1 MATISVQ
8 QPWLEIEKILQGSLS
23 TKQPPMKKC
32 AALLFM
38 ALAVQLAQANEVSP
52 ITKVL
57 QLMSDMQTK
66 IIAEGEAEHAIYSEF
81 AEMCEERSKD
91 LGFEIKTGKGEVADL
106 KAAIDE
112 ETAMVAAL
120 ETEVEELTASI
131 ATDESDLDA
140 ATNIRKKENTDF
152 LSEEK
157 ELSEVIDSLQRAIGI
172 LEKEMAKHGASMMQI
187 KNAGSLAKTL
197 QTLVDASTLT
207 SADAKGIA
215 ALVQTQEAN
224 DEGDVGAPDPAVYKG
239 QSGGIIDTLGDLL
252 EKAESQLSELRNKE
266 TAALHEFEALKQS
279 LEDKVKYETKELEE
293 AKTGIAASNEKKA
306 TAEGDLE
313 VTTKNLNE
321 DIVALSDLHHECL
334 TKAQDYE
341 AETKSRGEELTAIAT
356 AKKAIQE
363 TTSGAGGLSY
373 GLNQVSFLQHSQ
385 DQGFQVIR
393 FLRGV
398 AQQQHLPALAQL
410 TVRIDSA
417 VRSGD
422 DAFTKV
428 KGLIQDMI
436 ETLEKEAEQDA
447 TEKAYCDK
455 ELAETYAKKDAKTT
469 EIKKLSTKIDQMTSR
484 SAQLKAEIAE
494 LEKGLSSLAKSQ
506 AEMDK
511 VRLNEKEEY
520 TKAKDEME
528 AGIKG
533 VQLALK
539 VLRDYYAKDKSHSA
553 DEGGGAGIIGLL
565 EVVESDFSKGL
576 IEMTSTEDAAQAAY
590 DQETKDNEIERV
602 TKEQDIKYKTEESTG
617 LDKAT
622 AEATSDK
629 SGVQEELDA
638 VLEYLKGIEDR
649 CIAKAEPY
657 AERVRR
663 REAELNG
670 LREAL
675 NILENETSFLQ
686 QKRQTLRG
694 AK

>member
-1 MATISVQ
+1 MG
-8 QPWLEIEKILQGSLS
+8 L
-23 TKQPPMKKC
+23 
-32 AALLFM
+32 AL
-38 ALAVQLAQANEVSP
+38 QLAQANQVSP

-66 IIAEGEAEHAIYSEF
+66 IIGEGEAAHALYAEF
-81 AEMCEERSKD
+81 AEMCEERSKN
-91 LGFEIKTGKGEVADL
+91 LQFEIKTGKAEVADL

-112 ETAMVAAL
+112 ETAMAESL
-120 ETEVEELTASI
+120 DTKVEELTASI
-131 ATDESDLDA
+131 AADEADLAA
-140 ATNIRKKENTDF
+140 ATKIREKESADF
-152 LSEEK
+152 MAEEK

-197 QTLVDASTLT
+197 QVLVEASTLS
-207 SADAKGIA
+207 SADSKGIA
-215 ALVQTQEAN
+215 ALVQTQQGSDDSET
-224 DEGDVGAPDPAVYKG
+224 GAPDPAVYKG

-252 EKAESQLSELRNKE
+252 EKAESQLAELRNKE
-266 TAALHEFEALKQS
+266 TAALHAYESLKQS
-279 LEDKVKYETKELEE
+279 LEDKIKYETKELDE

-313 VTTKNLNE
+313 VTTKNLDE
-321 DIVALSDLHHECL
+321 DVLALSELHHECL

-341 AETKSRGEELTAIAT
+341 SATKSRGEELTAIAT
-356 AKKAIQE
+356 AKKTIQE
-363 TTSGAGGLSY
+363 TTSGAADLSY
-373 GLNQVSFLQHSQ
+373 GFGQVSFLQRSQ
-385 DQGFQVIR
+385 SGGLQVVR
-393 FLRGV
+393 FFREL
-398 AQQQHLPALAQL
+398 AQQKHFPALAQL
-410 TVRIDSA
+410 SLRMDAAIRASE
-417 VRSGD
+417 GD
-422 DAFTKV
+422 PFAKV

-436 ETLEKEAEQDA
+436 ETLEKEAEADA

-455 ELAETYAKKDAKTT
+455 ELAESNAKKDAKTT

-484 SAQLKAEIAE
+484 SAQLKGEVAE
-494 LEKGLSSLAKSQ
+494 LEKGLSALAKAQ

-511 VRLNEKEEY
+511 IRLEEKEEY
-520 TKAKDEME
+520 TKAKAEME

-539 VLRDYYAKDKSHSA
+539 VLRDYYAKDKAHAA

-576 IEMTSTEDAAQAAY
+576 IEMTSTEEAAQASY
-590 DQETKDNEIERV
+590 DQETKENEIEKV
-602 TKEQDIKYKTEESTG
+602 TKEQDIKYKTEEATG

-638 VLEYLKGIEDR
+638 VSEYLKGIEDR
-649 CIAKAEPY
+649 CIAKPETY
-657 AERVRR
+657 EERVRR
-663 REAELNG
+663 REAELAG
-670 LREAL
+670 LREGL
-675 NILENETSFLQ
+675 SILENETSFLQ
-686 QKRQTLRG
+686 QRTKRTLRG